1 MLRLSIAGPSLAQA
15 VRQIAMTSGS
25 EVFCTIKAFIFA
37 ECTKLVC
44 CFTPF
49 DWHSTPAV
57 DVWGISPMREREQG
71 NKEVICYI
79 DWCTRGFDQFGH
91 ENYDLLCGL
100 GFAMTEMIM
109 IGS

>member
-1 MLRLSIAGPSLAQA
+1 MQDLHWHGTGCAPNCDNIWFGSIY
-15 VRQIAMTSGS
+15 
-25 EVFCTIKAFIFA
+25 TIKAFIFA

-44 CFTPF
+44 YFTPF

-57 DVWGISPMREREQG
+57 DVWGISPMRKREQG
-71 NKEVICYI
+71 NKEAICYI

-109 IGS
+109 TGS